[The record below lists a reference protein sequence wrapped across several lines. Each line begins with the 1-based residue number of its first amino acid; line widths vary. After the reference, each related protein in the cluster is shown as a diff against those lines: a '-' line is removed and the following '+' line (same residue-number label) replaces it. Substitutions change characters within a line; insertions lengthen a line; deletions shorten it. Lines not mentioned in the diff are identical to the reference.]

1 MVDAVATEEV
11 PSNQVAKKPS
21 AKMLE
26 AKTKGRRGR
35 AVEAGN
41 NC

>member
-1 MVDAVATEEV
+1 MVDAADGEEV
-11 PSNQVAKKPS
+11 PSNRAANKPN

-26 AKTKGRRGR
+26 AKTQGRSGR

-41 NC
+41 SY

>member
-1 MVDAVATEEV
+1 MVDAAATEEV
-11 PSNQVAKKPS
+11 PSNQASKKTS

-26 AKTKGRRGR
+26 AKTQGRSGR

-41 NC
+41 SY